1 MHVSCFRLNR
11 FRFSLKRFREIFH
24 KKASRMAVCK
34 QSLVFLRVTKKQMST
49 QPKLTR
55 FNQNVLSK
63 YQIYNSIF
71 MTLPF
76 DSITKTGV
84 LLPLFHETCQK
95 GFENGDNPT
104 KIVTDFFHKYQA
116 RRSSES
122 QISLLFRFIQYIERQ
137 VVLFDAI
144 EDAAFPIVNN
154 MDGIGTLRSLKE
166 SATSTNKK
174 EQLKQY
180 LEEFKVRIVLTAHP
194 TQFYP
199 GSVLGI
205 ITDLSKAIKKN
216 NLLEIND
223 LLAQLGKTPFFKHK
237 KPTPYDE
244 AVSLIWYL
252 ENVFYKS
259 FGSVYDYIQQNIF
272 DGKPIAN
279 DIINIGFWPGGDRD
293 GNPFVTSETTLKV
306 ARRLKE
312 TILKNYYKD
321 IRSLKRKLT
330 FTGVEDRI
338 SGIEKQLYDAVL
350 DPSAISYASFDTF
363 VSELKSIKEIVIA
376 EHQSLY
382 VNELNSLLN
391 KIHLFG
397 FHFAML
403 DIRQDSRAHD
413 SVFSTMVEGLIENG
427 SEIFPKNYN
436 SLSEKEQIAI
446 LSKVEGAVDIS
457 LFQDEEVLKTL
468 ETIKAIKTIQE
479 SNGERAA
486 NRYIISNNQTAL
498 NVMQLFAMLKLIAF
512 QEKMTVDIGPLFETI
527 TDLENAHLV
536 MEELYT
542 NPTYSAH
549 LKQRGNKQTI
559 MLGFSDGTKDGGY
572 LMANW
577 AIFKAKE
584 KLTEVSRK
592 YDVTVIFFDGRGGP
606 PARGGGK
613 THQFYA
619 SLGPTIEDKEV
630 QLTIQGQT
638 ISSNFGTLDSSQYN
652 LEQLIS
658 SGIANRLNETNLS
671 MSKASLEVMDS
682 LATISY
688 ETYAAF
694 KSHPMF
700 LPYLER
706 MSTLK
711 YYAKTNIGSRPSKRG
726 KSDTLV
732 FSDLR
737 AIPFVGSWSQ
747 LKQNVPGF
755 FGVGTALKHFEDKG
769 QFDKVVSLY
778 SESSFFKTL
787 IENSMMS
794 LSKSFFDLTKYMA
807 EDAEFGS
814 FWNIIY
820 TEYKTTKRLL
830 LKLTGYSVLMEN
842 EQAGK
847 ASIDVRESIVL
858 PLLTIQQ
865 FALKKIQELEKAPV
879 RDEEQIK
886 IYEKIVTRSLF
897 GNINASRNSA

>member
-1 MHVSCFRLNR
+1 MP
-11 FRFSLKRFREIFH
+11 
-24 KKASRMAVCK
+24 
-34 QSLVFLRVTKKQMST
+34 T

-76 DSITKTGV
+76 DDITKTGA

-95 GFENGDNPT
+95 GFANQEDPT
-104 KIVTDFFHKYQA
+104 TIVNTFFKKYQA
-116 RRSSES
+116 RRSPES
-122 QISLLFRFIQYIERQ
+122 QINLLFRFIQYIERQ

-166 SATSTNKK
+166 SVIAENKLDTLQK
-174 EQLKQY
+174 Y

-205 ITDLSKAIKKN
+205 ITDLTEAIREN
-216 NLLEIND
+216 DLLRIND

-237 KPTPYDE
+237 KPTPFDE

-259 FGSVYDYIQQNIF
+259 FGTIYDYIQQNIF
-272 DGKPIAN
+272 DGQQIEN

-293 GNPFVTSETTLKV
+293 GNPFVTPEITLNV
-306 ARRLKE
+306 AMRLHE
-312 TILKNYYKD
+312 TIIKNYYRD
-321 IRSLKRKLT
+321 IRRLKRKLT
-330 FTGVEDRI
+330 FQEVEEKVNTLEKELYKIITNKKSNLTLDFFI
-338 SGIEKQLYDAVL
+338 SEMED
-350 DPSAISYASFDTF
+350 
-363 VSELKSIKEIVIA
+363 IKKIIVKK
-376 EHQSLY
+376 HQSLY
-382 VNELNSLLN
+382 LSEVNSLLN

-397 FHFAML
+397 FHFANL
-403 DIRQDSRAHD
+403 DIRQDSRKHAQFFND
-413 SVFSTMVEGLIENG
+413 MVDALIESG
-427 SEIFPKNYN
+427 SAIFPKNYH
-436 SLSEKEQIAI
+436 SLSEKEQIKI
-446 LSKVEGAVDIS
+446 LSKIEGKVDLS
-457 LFQDEEVLKTL
+457 LIKDEETLKALNTM
-468 ETIKAIKTIQE
+468 EVIKTIQE
-479 SNGERAA
+479 TNGEKAA

-498 NVMQLFAMLKLIAF
+498 NVMQLFAMLKLVAF
-512 QEKMTVDIGPLFETI
+512 HDDLTVDIGPLFETI
-527 TDLENAHLV
+527 TDLQNAPKV

-542 NPTYSAH
+542 NPEYAEH
-549 LKQRGNKQTI
+549 LKSRGNKQTI

-577 AIFKAKE
+577 AIYKAKE
-584 KLTEVSRK
+584 ALTTVSRK
-592 YDVTVIFFDGRGGP
+592 HGIKVIFFDGRGGP

-613 THQFYA
+613 THNFYA
-619 SLGPTIEDKEV
+619 SLGPTIEDEEV

-638 ISSNFGTLDSSQYN
+638 ISSNFGTLESSQYN

-658 SGIANRLNETNLS
+658 SGIYNSISDKDLS
-671 MSKASLEVMDS
+671 MTPENRKVMVDLAERSYKTYSDFKA
-682 LATISY
+682 
-688 ETYAAF
+688 
-694 KSHPMF
+694 HPKF
-700 LPYLER
+700 IPYLEH

-726 KSDTLV
+726 KSEGLV
-732 FSDLR
+732 FEDLR

-755 FGVGTALKHFEDKG
+755 FGVGTALKYYEDSDE
-769 QFDKVVSLY
+769 FDKVQTLFKTSD
-778 SESSFFKTL
+778 FFKTL

-794 LSKSFFDLTKYMA
+794 LSKSFFDLTRYMA
-807 EDAEFGS
+807 EDPEYGEF
-814 FWNIIY
+814 WKIIY
-820 TEYKTTKRLL
+820 NEYETSKRLI
-830 LKLTGYSVLMEN
+830 LKLTGYKELMQE
-842 EQAGK
+842 EPAGK
-847 ASIDVRESIVL
+847 ASIAVRESIVL

-865 FALKKIQELEKAPV
+865 YALKKIQELEKKGVKPD
-879 RDEEQIK
+879 DEQMK
-886 IYEKIVTRSLF
+886 VFANMVTRSLF